1 MTTLRVMTY
10 NMLHAPGDRLAPLVD
25 VVKGVSPDVLACQEV
40 NTFDGMMELSREL
53 DMLPI
58 WGMANSAEDYR
69 DGQPVFEHLV
79 VFTRFATSGRACS
92 PWRPAGHVPTRA
104 RGASSA
110 SRRSRNYDFHRS
122 FESADRPS

>member
-40 NTFDGMMELSREL
+40 NTYDGMMELSREL
-53 DMLPI
+53 KMMPI

-69 DGQPVFEHLV
+69 SGQPVSEHLV
-79 VFTRFATSGRACS
+79 VFHGSPLRPFVFTQVTGGPCSAPCSGCVSS
-92 PWRPAGHVPTRA
+92 PPAHPKLPF
-104 RGASSA
+104 SS
-110 SRRSRNYDFHRS
+110 FI
-122 FESADRPS
+122 